1 MKKNKNIE
9 NLISLWRVV
18 GQIGG
23 DHLIT
28 DRYEMSAVTLS
39 EWPNRI
45 WFDGCIDRELLE
57 HLSNNYKLKNF
68 TFPLMGESLVHN
80 EEIFRQAEFDL
91 KSLQYGMFKQLGGF
105 NLADDRVKVVKVA
118 EPHQAYIWSTLFAA
132 AFGYMIHPQT
142 VALTMNVVDY
152 FIGTYEDQPV
162 GTAVL
167 FFSNSDIAGI
177 HSMGIIPEMR
187 MRGFARNLLLQVLK
201 IAEHEGAKWA
211 TLQASDS
218 GKALYK
224 QVGFKEEFIIKNYIK
239 R

>member
-1 MKKNKNIE
+1 MNKNKNIE
-9 NLISLWRVV
+9 NLISLWRLV

-28 DRYEMSAVTLS
+28 DRYELSAVTLS

-45 WFDGCIDRELLE
+45 WFNGYIDTELLE
-57 HLSNNYKLKNF
+57 HLSNNYKLKDF
-68 TFPLMGESLVHN
+68 TFPLMGESSVHN
-80 EEIFRQAEFDL
+80 EKIFRKAEFDL
-91 KSLQYGMFKQLGGF
+91 KSLQYGMLKQLEGI
-105 NLADDRVKVVKVA
+105 NLADDRVKVVKVT
-118 EPHQAYIWSTLFAA
+118 EPNQAYIWSNLFEAS
-132 AFGYMIHPQT
+132 FGYMIHPDT
-142 VALTMNVVDY
+142 VALTMKVVDY
-152 FIGTYEDQPV
+152 YIATYEDQPV

-187 MRGFARNLLLQVLK
+187 KNGFARSLLLQTLK
-201 IAEHEGAKWA
+201 IAEDKGANWA

-218 GKALYK
+218 GRPLYK

-239 R
+239 S